1 MPILILLLCGFVLYA
16 IVQYGRH
23 RAIKMR
29 RAKLLAWAQ
38 PYVKDQCFISVDAS
52 SLIGFD
58 FQEKQVFLACSS
70 ASGKYRFD
78 EIASCELLRDDVS
91 LTQTNRG
98 SQVLGAV
105 GGGLLLGTAGALVG
119 SLTGSKRSRS
129 RIAKLELKLVVDC
142 QENPVYRIV
151 LFTSEDKKGAKPND
165 SRLRPHLE
173 IADRFH
179 GHVINAM
186 RNSDRETR
194 HALVTASQQPLISA
208 GVNHLQNLKELFELK
223 QMGAINEEEYERA
236 KMKALDSQSVN
247 IPPSPFSAE

>member
-1 MPILILLLCGFVLYA
+1 MAILIFFLSGFILYA
-16 IVQYGRH
+16 IAQYGKRK
-23 RAIKMR
+23 AIEAR

-38 PYVKDQCFISVDAS
+38 PYVKDQCFISVDAL

-105 GGGLLLGTAGALVG
+105 GGGFLLGPAGALVG

-129 RIAKLELKLVVDC
+129 RLAKLELKLVVDC
-142 QENPVYRIV
+142 QNNPVYRIM
-151 LFTSEDKKGAKPND
+151 LFNSQDKNGAKPDD

-179 GHVINAM
+179 GHIINAM
-186 RNSDRETR
+186 RNSDREARQT
-194 HALVTASQQPLISA
+194 LVTEAQQPRISD
-208 GVNHLQNLKELFELK
+208 GTNRFQNLKELFELK
-223 QMGAINEEEYERA
+223 QMGAINEEEYECA
-236 KMKALDSQSVN
+236 KVKALNSQSVST
-247 IPPSPFSAE
+247 PPRQPSAE